1 MSSVYDYTFHKSSRI
16 GQDECDKSQ
25 DNIQNMASSTYM
37 LDRFIPTS
45 PTSNFVDFATSQLNM
60 NFKGGYQ
67 VDAGGSNIDTNSALF
82 HGALSKPKCKI
93 SLIERPFATVP
104 YLGRGKRNIVT
115 ESQILQGNNQVNRK
129 SVNPS
134 SEISYL
140 GYSQTP
146 LVPSLKSSI
155 SNPKNLVEGVA
166 DKTWVRGG
174 VASREY
180 ARTNDYVNTHN

>member
-1 MSSVYDYTFHKSSRI
+1 MSSVYDYSFHNSSRI

-25 DNIQNMASSTYM
+25 DNIQNMAASSYM
-37 LDRFIPTS
+37 LDRFVPNS
-45 PTSNFVDFATSQLNM
+45 PSSNFVDFATSHLNM

-67 VDAGGSNIDTNSALF
+67 LDVGGSKVDDNSLLL
-82 HGALSKPKCKI
+82 HSTLSKPKCKI

-104 YLGRGKRNIVT
+104 FLGRGKRDVVT
-115 ESQILQGNNQVNRK
+115 ESQIQQGNLNVNRK

-134 SEISYL
+134 SEACYL

-155 SNPKNLVEGVA
+155 SNPANLVEGVA
-166 DKTWVRGG
+166 DKNWVRGG
-174 VASREY
+174 VASREFV
-180 ARTNDYVNTHN
+180 RTNEYTK

>member
-25 DNIQNMASSTYM
+25 ANIQNMAASTYM

-45 PTSNFVDFATSQLNM
+45 PASNFVDFATSQLNM

-67 VDAGGSNIDTNSALF
+67 VDIGGSNIDANSSLSR
-82 HGALSKPKCKI
+82 GALSKPKCKI

-104 YLGRGKRNIVT
+104 FLGRGKRNVVA
-115 ESQILQGNNQVNRK
+115 ESQILQGNLNINKK

-134 SEISYL
+134 SEVCYL

-155 SNPKNLVEGVA
+155 TNPANLVEGVA

-180 ARTNDYVNTHN
+180 VRTNEYTNNRN